1 MANNARR
8 AAEATDVRQQ
18 ASHGHRQVRWRRLVA
33 PPRTPVTS
41 LRGVLQRSSSSAN
54 KARGCYS
61 FMTAIGVTTSLRSDT
76 RWTTRRKRLSA
87 GEREKIG
94 QKRMSEIQAG
104 SRIWRRCCT
113 LVELRADEW
122 IGCSIIPVCV
132 ITSATGR
139 WQCANTVRWSRS
151 CDLWRWLYSPSGS
164 QPASSGS
171 CRRSGRTTTRGCRAC
186 RRPPATPRRPS
197 LARRSRRRRRVP
209 HHWPRRSRDCGVA
222 ATLRTTR
229 SALGSGTT
237 TSSSKDAFQVPAY
250 LFYWPHRIHACT
262 YCIDAACS
270 YRYRT

>member
-104 SRIWRRCCT
+104 SRI
-113 LVELRADEW
+113 
-122 IGCSIIPVCV
+122 
-132 ITSATGR
+132 
-139 WQCANTVRWSRS
+139 
-151 CDLWRWLYSPSGS
+151 
-164 QPASSGS
+164 
-171 CRRSGRTTTRGCRAC
+171 
-186 RRPPATPRRPS
+186 
-197 LARRSRRRRRVP
+197 
-209 HHWPRRSRDCGVA
+209 
-222 ATLRTTR
+222 
-229 SALGSGTT
+229 
-237 TSSSKDAFQVPAY
+237 
-250 LFYWPHRIHACT
+250 
-262 YCIDAACS
+262 
-270 YRYRT
+270 